1 MKKKVISIDREKPLY
16 EAVYLFINHHI
27 GTLPVVQERKLVG
40 IVSLHDVL
48 NLTMPEFFH
57 IVRDVKSIRTFGAC
71 EDQQPHI
78 EALEQRVYS
87 FMKKPFYVNED
98 TGLLRAFAFFHEHN
112 VYDIPVVDKAGNLVG
127 IASYVDVGVAL
138 MKNWKL
144 SD

>member
-1 MKKKVISIDREKPLY
+1 
-16 EAVYLFINHHI
+16 
-27 GTLPVVQERKLVG
+27 
-40 IVSLHDVL
+40 
-48 NLTMPEFFH
+48 
-57 IVRDVKSIRTFGAC
+57 
-71 EDQQPHI
+71 
-78 EALEQRVYS
+78 
-87 FMKKPFYVNED
+87 MKKPFYVNED